1 MKKTVA
7 TFAIIVN
14 CLSCFSQKTTRIDTY
29 IFPKELKQERQLVIE
44 MPYAKTNIMKIT
56 GDSIGIIDA
65 GDIFVDVV
73 CTDYPSN
80 LSLKTL
86 NQKRL
91 ETFFHRFP
99 FLKHN
104 RLTEINFFRQLD
116 GAEKAKAT
124 TMFHGLV
131 IRYRPKQSVKAM
143 QADIEQLDEMIATIE
158 SDSTITVQRTIT
170 KADKDSI
177 LLMLRLKTGQL
188 PKNNGPVQ
196 YEKRPYDMSAT
207 GYDVAN
213 RSPRDSLLILSPR
226 AALKKGLITK
236 AAYKAYDWTQSVT
249 LFFHQVGDTAIP
261 KRKPVLTKDIT
272 VSDSLR
278 TYTLYVAP
286 DSTLLKIFARTNWKN
301 FTIVED
307 VTVSMYPYSAQL
319 LLWLKLH
326 TPGSVT
332 NSFVFFNDGNEMPD
346 DEKKIGSTGGIYF
359 KNCNSF
365 DQVKKLIRETMSKG
379 SGGDRPENDIEA
391 LLLGENEFPGNDFQV
406 LVADNRAL
414 IKDKILSGKLTKPV
428 KIILCGTNDYDV
440 NVDYLNLAR
449 KTKGSVHLIEQDIN
463 DLTSLHEGEIL
474 KIGKKEYKIENGSFV
489 ETGTNDK

>member
-1 MKKTVA
+1 MKKAAA
-7 TFAIIVN
+7 TFAIIFSS
-14 CLSCFSQKTTRIDTY
+14 LSCFSQKTTRIDAY
-29 IFPKELKQERQLVIE
+29 IFPRELKQEKQLVIE
-44 MPYAKTNIMKIT
+44 MPYAGTDILKMS

-65 GDIFVDVV
+65 GDIFVDVI
-73 CTDYPSN
+73 CTDFPSN
-80 LSLKTL
+80 LSLKSL
-86 NQKRL
+86 NKKRL

-104 RLTEINFFRQLD
+104 RITQINFFRQMD
-116 GAEKAKAT
+116 GAEKDKAT

-131 IRYRPKQSVKAM
+131 IRYRPRQSAKAM
-143 QADIEQLDEMIATIE
+143 QADIGNLDEMIATME
-158 SDSTITVQRTIT
+158 SDSTIMVQRTIT
-170 KADKDSI
+170 KVDKDSI

-213 RSPRDSLLILSPR
+213 RSPRDSQLILSPR

-261 KRKPVLTKDIT
+261 KRKPTLTKDIT

-278 TYTLYVAP
+278 TFKGYVAP

-326 TPGSVT
+326 TADSLT

-346 DEKKIGSTGGIYF
+346 DEKKIGSTGGIYY

-391 LLLGENEFPGNDFQV
+391 LLLAESEFPGKDFQV
-406 LVADNRAL
+406 LIADNRAP
-414 IKDKILSGKLTKPV
+414 IKDKILSNKLIKPV
-428 KIILCGTNDYDV
+428 KIILCGSNDYDV

-449 KTKGSVHLIEQDIN
+449 KTKGSVHLTEQDIN
-463 DLTSLHEGEIL
+463 DLSSLREGEIL
-474 KIGKKEYKIENGSFV
+474 KIGKKEYKIEHDSFV
-489 ETGTNDK
+489 ETGTTDK

>member
-1 MKKTVA
+1 MKKTVLS
-7 TFAIIVN
+7 FAIVFV

-29 IFPKELKQERQLVIE
+29 IFPKELKQERQLIIE
-44 MPYAKTNIMKIT
+44 MPYAGTDILRMS

-73 CTDYPSN
+73 CTDYPSE
-80 LSLKTL
+80 LSLKSL
-86 NQKRL
+86 NKKRL
-91 ETFFHRFP
+91 EKFLHRFP
-99 FLKHN
+99 FLKYK
-104 RLTEINFFRQLD
+104 RFTEVNFFRQLD
-116 GAEKAKAT
+116 GAEKEKAT

-143 QADIEQLDEMIATIE
+143 QADIENLDEMIATME
-158 SDSTITVQRTIT
+158 SDSTIAVERTIS

-177 LLMLRLKTGQL
+177 LLMLRLKRGQL

-207 GYDVAN
+207 GYDMLN
-213 RSPRDSLLILSPR
+213 RSPKDSLLIISPR

-236 AAYKAYDWTQSVT
+236 AAYKAYDWTQYVT

-261 KRKPVLTKDIT
+261 KRKPILTRDIT
-272 VSDSLR
+272 VTDSLK
-278 TYTLYVAP
+278 TYKVYVAP

-326 TPGSVT
+326 TPGTVT
-332 NSFVFFNDGNEMPD
+332 NSFVFFNDGNDTPD
-346 DEKKIGSTGGIYF
+346 NEKKIGRTGGIYF
-359 KNCNSF
+359 KNCTSF
-365 DQVKKLIRETMSKG
+365 DQVKKMIRETMSKG

-391 LLLGENEFPGNDFQV
+391 LILGENQFPGKDFQV
-406 LVADNRAL
+406 LIADNRAP
-414 IKDKILSGKLTKPV
+414 IKDKILSNKLTKPV

-449 KTKGSVHLIEQDIN
+449 LTKGSVHLMEQDLT
-463 DLTSLHEGEIL
+463 DLTSLKEGEIL
-474 KIGKKEYKIENGSFV
+474 KIGKKEYKIDNGYFV
-489 ETGTNDK
+489 ETAIMDK